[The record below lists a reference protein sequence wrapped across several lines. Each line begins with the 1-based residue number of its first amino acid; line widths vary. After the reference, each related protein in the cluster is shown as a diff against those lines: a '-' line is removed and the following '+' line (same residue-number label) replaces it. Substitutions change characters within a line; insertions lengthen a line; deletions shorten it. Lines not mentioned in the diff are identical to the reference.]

1 MPRSNRRRTI
11 TRSHAGRQQMTALVP
26 ISNGRCK
33 AHTKAGHRCKN
44 PSTQKGYCG
53 IHNPTQCSGMTKNR
67 SRCKNSALHH
77 GHCATHYR
85 QNPAAIKKFGIA
97 MGRAAKKTGQGIVK
111 GAKYAGRKSYKAG
124 AIGKDRASVGLANN
138 RVKSLQKCA
147 KELDVGKSQLEAT
160 REMKKARRAVSDA
173 EAKLAKTRKDVAHLN
188 PRRRSNSSYNF
199 VSAHSNAAQRKKYVA
214 SMKRKVKSIQ
224 KKIMDMG
231 DYEKIADEI
240 SNLDFFAYDRYI
252 DEKEVMKAKKD
263 LKKLNEAL
271 KKARFEAGQMR
282 LMDSINEKQK
292 AAHRGRGEYKPRRY
306 LNSRR
311 RNSSQWSMDSFVQE
325 VADSLQLAA
334 NNRNGGAF
342 TQNLG
347 YVPATAKK
355 AGTLYILGENSSPP
369 KGWINLMGYR
379 GMPHASLT
387 KKLRSLLGRIPILP
401 WYGGQKM
408 PEVKIKS
415 NPRRRKKNPLK
426 GRGISTANPHHP
438 RKHHHWDHPLN
449 HIQWVGHPE
458 NPIVVKVV
466 NAEFKVGR
474 TPVRVIPTNPYYIG
488 MSDKPIGRHRP
499 LTQVDDMRE
508 FVEVVRDSTTSRREV
523 PYATKEK
530 VYKMVLDE
538 LKRYKKSIQH
548 KLNPR
553 RRRR

>member
-1 MPRSNRRRTI
+1 MD
-11 TRSHAGRQQMTALVP
+11 TALRTTAKILQP
-26 ISNGRCK
+26 S
-33 AHTKAGHRCKN
+33 KN
-44 PSTQKGYCG
+44 LESQWGEQP
-53 IHNPTQCSGMTKNR
+53 
-67 SRCKNSALHH
+67 
-77 GHCATHYR
+77 
-85 QNPAAIKKFGIA
+85 
-97 MGRAAKKTGQGIVK
+97 KKTGQGIVK

-173 EAKLAKTRKDVAHLN
+173 EAKLAKTRKDVAHLNPRRRSTGMLPSKKRVQISYYGLHEVYGKRDGKWYVLDASRVHSYALPDGMIALTDDQWKYLKPKLRKMHKPN

-282 LMDSINEKQK
+282 LIDSINEKQK

-508 FVEVVRDSTTSRREV
+508 FVKVVRDSTTSRREV